1 MDYRRLAA
9 AAGLLSAALLLVLIV
24 TFFAGG
30 APPALDDPAQK
41 VLTYY
46 KDNRALSLLSGFIGF
61 ILLGTI
67 PIFFLGV
74 YALLRD
80 GLAATLHTWPR
91 LALVA
96 LIVSGA
102 FIGVQGSAALALAL
116 GAKDEFG
123 GSPAAAGV
131 LFDLY
136 NALGAAIAI
145 VFAVFL
151 FAVGYAMSRSPS
163 YPSWWSQMLYV
174 GAAASIVSFLAPFF
188 NSDILAYFGL
198 IPIIVFGVWIAVV
211 SLALQKGVRG
221 TAPLSREPLG

>member
-1 MDYRRLAA
+1 MEYRRLAA
-9 AAGLLSAALLLVLIV
+9 GAGLVSAALLLVLIV

-41 VLTYY
+41 VLNYY
-46 KDNRALSLLSGFIGF
+46 KDNRSLSLFSGFIGF

-74 YALLRD
+74 YALMRD
-80 GLAATLHTWPR
+80 GLAATLQTWPR

-96 LIVSGA
+96 LIVTGA
-102 FIGVQGSAALALAL
+102 FVGVQGSAAFALAL

-123 GSPAAAGV
+123 GSPPSAGV

-145 VFAVFL
+145 TFAVFL
-151 FAVGYAMSRSPS
+151 FAVGYATARSAG
-163 YPSWWSQMLYV
+163 YPKWWSQMLYV

-188 NSDILAYFGL
+188 NSDVLAYFGL
-198 IPIIVFGVWIAVV
+198 IPIIAFAVWIAVA
-211 SLALQKGVRG
+211 SLAMQRGVRG